1 MYQRNRGEALISH
14 ERSGCLT
21 AILGWL
27 GLAPKAEEEP
37 EEQEF
42 PYHVR
47 DDFLSPAEV
56 SFYHVLR
63 GIVGDKAAVCPKVS
77 LGDLFYAAT
86 GDYGTNRSWMNR
98 IDRKHVDFVICDA
111 GTLDPQLGVELDDAS
126 HDSAS
131 RRERDAF
138 VNRVFEAA
146 GLPLARVS
154 AQLQYNTDEV
164 RAKLGRALR
173 EGTEGSSEEPPRTAE
188 PVGAAGGTPPQ
199 CPKCEAVMVVR
210 TVKRD
215 GPRQGERFWG
225 CPNFPK
231 CRGTRELGEEGGVS

>member
-1 MYQRNRGEALISH
+1 MTSSD
-14 ERSGCLT
+14 RSGCLA

-27 GLAPKAEEEP
+27 GLAPRV
-37 EEQEF
+37 EEQSEEREF

-63 GIVGDKAAVCPKVS
+63 GIVGDKAVVCPKVS

-98 IDRKHVDFVICDA
+98 IDRKHVDFVVCEA
-111 GTLDPQLGVELDDAS
+111 GTLAPQLGVELDDAS

-138 VNRVFEAA
+138 VDGVFEAA
-146 GLPLARVS
+146 GLPLARVT

-164 RAKLGRALR
+164 KATLGRALSAGAAKSP
-173 EGTEGSSEEPPRTAE
+173 EVQSGTAE
-188 PVGAAGGTPPQ
+188 SASPAEGPPD
-199 CPKCEAVMVVR
+199 CPKCGAEMVVR

-231 CRGTRELGEEGGVS
+231 CRGTRELEQGGGAS